1 MKQVMHNAIACYP
14 VADAQPVPKQWFPC
28 LPTNSQVYIL
38 SMTLDSMEY
47 PFGQLGPAVMAIL
60 PPSFF
65 CTSLLAEGGK
75 LKSPWLSISTA

>member
-1 MKQVMHNAIACYP
+1 
-14 VADAQPVPKQWFPC
+14 
-28 LPTNSQVYIL
+28 
-38 SMTLDSMEY
+38 MTLDSMEY

-75 LKSPWLSISTA
+75 LKSP